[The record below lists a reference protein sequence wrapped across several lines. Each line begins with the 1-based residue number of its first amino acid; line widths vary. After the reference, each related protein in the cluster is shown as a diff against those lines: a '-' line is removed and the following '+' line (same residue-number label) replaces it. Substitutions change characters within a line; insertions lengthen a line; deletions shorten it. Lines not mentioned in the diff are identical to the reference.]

1 MVVIS
6 NEILDEKFCSKDE
19 GMVFKIGFEEVCDH
33 IDWGF
38 MYDTYFE

>member
-1 MVVIS
+1 MVIIS
-6 NEILDEKFCSKDE
+6 NEILDKKFCSKDK
-19 GMVFKIGFEEVCDH
+19 GMVFKIGFGEVYDH